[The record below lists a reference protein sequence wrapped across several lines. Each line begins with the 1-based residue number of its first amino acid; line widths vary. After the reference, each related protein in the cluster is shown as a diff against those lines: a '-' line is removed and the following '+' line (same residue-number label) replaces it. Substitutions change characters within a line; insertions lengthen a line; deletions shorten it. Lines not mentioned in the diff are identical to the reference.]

1 MHLDCKYNVVSGFLK
16 CGKFIIQ
23 IGAPI
28 KGLKVVT
35 SKGVLEKWG
44 GEGLAPNLGKQH
56 GKKLGST
63 LFLS

>member
-1 MHLDCKYNVVSGFLK
+1 MVSGFLK

-44 GEGLAPNLGKQH
+44 GEGLAPNLGK
-56 GKKLGST
+56 T
-63 LFLS
+63 AW